1 MRLAI
6 GVERLAQPLVQR
18 LRVGDL
24 LEQLHPL
31 LVLDAFGLHRGDGLA
46 LGLVGLRHQHREGI
60 VEDRLDHTE
69 DVERIALGFLPQQL
83 QRLQRE
89 GRQRL
94 IEREVLLQVD
104 RQRER
109 AALRVGLGQPAPA
122 RRRPRSSSPSAWA
135 CS

>member
-6 GVERLAQPLVQR
+6 QVERLAQPLVQR
-18 LRVGDL
+18 LGIGDL

-31 LVLDAFGLHRGDGLA
+31 LVLDAFDLHRGDGLA
-46 LGLVGLRHQHREGI
+46 LGLVGLRHQNREGI

-94 IEREVLLQVD
+94 IQREVLLQVD

-109 AALRVGLGQPAPA
+109 AALRVGLGQPGQHAGGHEF
-122 RRRPRSSSPSAWA
+122 
-135 CS
+135 